1 MYYCPD
7 NVIKF
12 VNTDDCLTRYISD
25 NSAYLDIYEPD
36 IEALKRAF
44 HVLNVSFASID
55 YERSN
60 KKLFEMVYSCGYYDI
75 TFDNIRMMLINKYN
89 IYKDYDIKHRM
100 ATIILSNAD
109 TPLAKRM
116 TEKLTEFVEV
126 IIANCEGVIEDDQ
139 NAAITILN
147 STEVRIALRRE
158 YINYL
163 TKKYQICV

>member
-1 MYYCPD
+1 M
-7 NVIKF
+7 
-12 VNTDDCLTRYISD
+12 
-25 NSAYLDIYEPD
+25 
-36 IEALKRAF
+36 
-44 HVLNVSFASID
+44 LNASICL
-55 YERSN
+55 N
-60 KKLFEMVYSCGYYDI
+60 FCGFLEV
-75 TFDNIRMMLINKYN
+75 TKYN

-126 IIANCEGVIEDDQ
+126 IISNCEGVIEDDQ

-163 TKKYQICV
+163 TKKNIRFAFDQKRLYIQEFA

>member
-1 MYYCPD
+1 MQHLSLIHIFYAQSCVLAVEIQRPRRYHAVFAFPEEY
-7 NVIKF
+7 F
-12 VNTDDCLTRYISD
+12 VRREQDVY
-25 NSAYLDIYEPD
+25 
-36 IEALKRAF
+36 KRQ
-44 HVLNVSFASID
+44 
-55 YERSN
+55 
-60 KKLFEMVYSCGYYDI
+60 
-75 TFDNIRMMLINKYN
+75 
-89 IYKDYDIKHRM
+89 IKHRM

-163 TKKYQICV
+163 TKKISDLRLIRDAYIFNSLLLSLIHI